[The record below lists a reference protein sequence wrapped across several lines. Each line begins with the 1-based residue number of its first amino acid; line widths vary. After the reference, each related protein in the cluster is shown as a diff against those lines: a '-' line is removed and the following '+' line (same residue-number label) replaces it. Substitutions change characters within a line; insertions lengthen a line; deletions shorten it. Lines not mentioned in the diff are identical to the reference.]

1 MREGWF
7 SANDAVDRHEGHAL
21 LPARTIVLKSLLEIE
36 PATALLAGPTG
47 GGLSGLFGGELASDV
62 AEVLVRHGLLRVATP
77 DGTRAIDLTATAAAT
92 GSPAVAWVPWRDVA
106 AARRALRAAATRPLP
121 RGSALLLLLEDAP
134 SEAGSACP
142 IATAREAGLPTL
154 VAPDL
159 GSLRDLLDVGLR
171 GSRACRRAFG
181 LVLHTSLTAAAET
194 CELFPNRASPPAEL
208 TLARGRLRRRPVP
221 PDDADALRVVR
232 RAELNRID
240 GMPSPGERVPVGFVT
255 AGPASPA
262 LEHLVEVLALRGRVP
277 HVALAATHPLD
288 EAVIERLL
296 ERCEHVVVLEPRPGT
311 TEPEVLR
318 VAEAI
323 RRRGGRA
330 AAVWARGVPVAR
342 AAEAGAAAA
351 VPVIDPTA
359 EPRPIGP
366 DDAVHPSRLA
376 RRIVDLLHVI
386 RPGGRLAERL
396 AVEPR
401 VGPPAVVLDEDAEEI
416 EDRPAD
422 AEDAVGVA
430 VPRPMPPRSQELGA
444 TAAVRIVRDAAAE
457 VDQRLRHRTPT
468 EEELEEGRVP
478 PSELLVD
485 RWIPASVRRPVA
497 IFEVWSARRFAI
509 EGAAAVRQASRD
521 GRPWVIAVCDVA
533 RGDAPDPRRLAAALG
548 PSDREAEVRVAEARL
563 DDRRQLV
570 AAILEAALGRGVC
583 VLVVR
588 EEQQAVVGPEPLERR
603 LADIDRLGF
612 NPRQEVA
619 WPIDRLC
626 AIRPEPPEFTAGGDG
641 DAASMERFVR
651 MDRVSDGRGRPLR
664 LRVRPLREQVVV
676 LRTRA
681 PLGRRADEPRLSPPT
696 AVHASRPAWRVHVA
710 GWRGAA
716 PGVAPWLLAR
726 AGQRM
731 GYLVRVQA
739 DASPIGIGL
748 RAWTQLLFTRM
759 REGREGTPLVA
770 RTPFGEADLLLGVDP
785 VETLRAVVEDPALR
799 VASRPGTAAVVNTGR
814 TVDELQG
821 PASLEARSIAAS
833 RLGPALEATT
843 ADDRI
848 VLDMAAACRRRFH
861 SDRLVDA
868 ALLGLAFQRGL
879 IPVTLDALNAA
890 VAEAEAA
897 GWGRVEEAVHFGR
910 LVAVEP
916 RVLDLGREERDD
928 DARRL
933 ARRAILL
940 HRRKGRDRFAALL
953 RTSLEAMPGLM
964 ETHAG
969 RRAARDFVTSVI
981 RCDLWGGIDCARAYA
996 DRIVSLYRADTPES
1010 GRTLTRGAIL
1020 PLASAMLIRDPFYV
1034 AAVVSSPEHR
1044 RRTRRWLDIRRA
1056 RADVVERRY
1065 LTRVEL
1071 FAFGRR
1077 VRAEV
1082 RTSDWPARLT
1092 QRIRPLVEDR
1102 FRGSRRE
1109 REVREQMQRLV
1120 DRATAESPGNPD
1132 RRAHWEEVFRRLHRL
1147 ALDNRFRGVGPGE
1160 LRMMGGD

>member
-1 MREGWF
+1 E
-7 SANDAVDRHEGHAL
+7 EL
-21 LPARTIVLKSLLEIE
+21 LGDGV
-36 PATALLAGPTG
+36 AG
-47 GGLSGLFGGELASDV
+47 
-62 AEVLVRHGLLRVATP
+62 
-77 DGTRAIDLTATAAAT
+77 DG
-92 GSPAVAWVPWRDVA
+92 
-106 AARRALRAAATRPLP
+106 
-121 RGSALLLLLEDAP
+121 
-134 SEAGSACP
+134 
-142 IATAREAGLPTL
+142 
-154 VAPDL
+154 
-159 GSLRDLLDVGLR
+159 
-171 GSRACRRAFG
+171 
-181 LVLHTSLTAAAET
+181 
-194 CELFPNRASPPAEL
+194 
-208 TLARGRLRRRPVP
+208 P
-221 PDDADALRVVR
+221 PDDPDVA
-232 RAELNRID
+232 
-240 GMPSPGERVPVGFVT
+240 VG
-255 AGPASPA
+255 
-262 LEHLVEVLALRGRVP
+262 
-277 HVALAATHPLD
+277 D
-288 EAVIERLL
+288 
-296 ERCEHVVVLEPRPGT
+296 
-311 TEPEVLR
+311 
-318 VAEAI
+318 
-323 RRRGGRA
+323 
-330 AAVWARGVPVAR
+330 
-342 AAEAGAAAA
+342 
-351 VPVIDPTA
+351 TA
-359 EPRPIGP
+359 E
-366 DDAVHPSRLA
+366 
-376 RRIVDLLHVI
+376 IV
-386 RPGGRLAERL
+386 
-396 AVEPR
+396 
-401 VGPPAVVLDEDAEEI
+401 
-416 EDRPAD
+416 
-422 AEDAVGVA
+422 
-430 VPRPMPPRSQELGA
+430 RPMPPRSQELGA

-457 VDQRLRHRTPT
+457 VDQRLRHRPLT

-478 PSELLVD
+478 PAELLVE
-485 RWIPASVRRPVA
+485 RWIAPSARRPVA
-497 IFEVWSARRFAI
+497 IFEVWSARRFAT

-548 PSDREAEVRVAEARL
+548 PSDRESDVRVAEARL

-619 WPIDRLC
+619 WSIDRLC
-626 AIRPEPPEFTAGGDG
+626 AIRPEPPEFTAAGSDGGG
-641 DAASMERFVR
+641 ASMERFVR

-696 AVHASRPAWRVHVA
+696 AVHASRPAWRLHVA
-710 GWRGAA
+710 GWRGGA
-716 PGVAPWLLAR
+716 PGVVPWVLAR
-726 AGQRM
+726 AGERM

-739 DASPIGIGL
+739 DATPAGIGV
-748 RAWTQLLFTRM
+748 RAWSQLLFTRR
-759 REGREGTPLVA
+759 REGRTGTPLVA

-785 VETLRAVVEDPALR
+785 VETLRAVLDDPTLR
-799 VASRPGTAAVVNTGR
+799 VASRPGTAAIVNTGR
-814 TVDELQG
+814 MVDELQG
-821 PASLEARSIAAS
+821 PASVEARAIAAS

-843 ADDRI
+843 AEDRI

-879 IPVTLDALNAA
+879 VPVTLDALNAA
-890 VAEAEAA
+890 LAEAEAA

-916 RVLDLGREERDD
+916 RMLDRGREDRED

-940 HRRKGRDRFAALL
+940 HRRKGRERFAALL
-953 RTSLEAMPGLM
+953 RESLDAMPGLL

-969 RRAARDFVTSVI
+969 RRAARDFVIGVI
-981 RCDLWGGIDCARAYA
+981 RCDLWGGVEHARAFA
-996 DRIVSLYRADTPES
+996 DRIVRLYRADTPES

-1092 QRIRPLVEDR
+1092 QRVRPLVEDR
-1102 FRGSRRE
+1102 FRGTRRE